1 MRMRMRLRMRM
12 RMFMLAWSWLQLV
25 FGLGSPGRGR
35 LSGFNPVLRAL
46 LGLHVEGVTDLK
58 SITTVQ

>member
-1 MRMRMRLRMRM
+1 MRMRIRLRMRM

-25 FGLGSPGRGR
+25 FCLGSPGRGR

-46 LGLHVEGVTDLK
+46 LGLHVEGVYRFK
-58 SITTVQ
+58 